1 MTGFIVL
8 PVPHVVF
15 VASSLCCL
23 WLEVCK
29 WDVTPQ
35 LSALFTSPKVTWV
48 PKLCRQS
55 VWCSELTHVSLCQ
68 CDIMH
73 LPGSQEPPAMEPL
86 LVSQLCQW
94 LSLTLINCEVCS
106 NSKGLLMKKVHK
118 CLIRGC
124 RGGKKLLQ
132 INNVKLC
139 SCWNP
144 NDPPK
149 RMWLSRLVDS
159 VKDVVFIETIDAC
172 KFPLCCQDHR
182 LKGCL

>member
-1 MTGFIVL
+1 MILCHIFSRRLWTRSPDEEESSFISKICVVDNNRWHFTNGRRLILEPNSSVTGFIVL
-8 PVPHVVF
+8 SVPHVVF

-35 LSALFTSPKVTWV
+35 LSALFTSTKVTWV

-86 LVSQLCQW
+86 LVFLLCQW
-94 LSLTLINCEVCS
+94 FSLTLINCEVYS

-118 CLIRGC
+118 YLIRGC
-124 RGGKKLLQ
+124 RGGKKPFKS
-132 INNVKLC
+132 I
-139 SCWNP
+139 
-144 NDPPK
+144 
-149 RMWLSRLVDS
+149 M
-159 VKDVVFIETIDAC
+159 
-172 KFPLCCQDHR
+172 
-182 LKGCL
+182 